1 MVWSCLTLSVIKLY
15 NADMEKSVPH
25 CKLSVVKALIEA
37 DQVRAT
43 ASAYN
48 GARELGISDLAGM
61 CAVVLTLTPT
71 DFYKSMT
78 THSDHKTWQD
88 VYRPTTKAGEVY
100 LKLTVIDDVLIVS
113 FKEL

>member
-1 MVWSCLTLSVIKLY
+1 
-15 NADMEKSVPH
+15 MEKGAPH
-25 CKLSVVKALIEA
+25 YKLPAVKALIEA
-37 DQVRAT
+37 DQVKAT

-48 GARELGISDLAGM
+48 GARELGINDLAGM
-61 CAVVLTLTPT
+61 CAVVLALTPA

-78 THSDHKTWQD
+78 TQADHRVWQD
-88 VYRPTTKAGEVY
+88 VYHAKTAGGGEVY